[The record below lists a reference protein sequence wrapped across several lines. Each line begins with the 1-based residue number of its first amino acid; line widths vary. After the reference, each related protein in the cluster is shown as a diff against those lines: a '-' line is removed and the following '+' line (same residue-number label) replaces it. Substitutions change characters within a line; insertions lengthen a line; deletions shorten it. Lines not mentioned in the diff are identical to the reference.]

1 MANSQIPDTL
11 DQLAVPIENLVHY
24 GKNART
30 GDLETIKN
38 SLQRHGQYRPV
49 VVRTGTMEILAGN
62 HTVKAA
68 RELGWKEIA
77 ATFVTCTDDEAA
89 RIVLVDN
96 RANDLAGYDDTALA
110 ELLAS
115 LDGDLDGTGYSL
127 DDYDELIDA
136 LNDADLESLDN
147 EILGDPDDAPEP
159 PAEPI
164 SRLGDVFQLGRHRV
178 ICGDSTSPDV
188 MAQLI
193 DGKPADLLWT
203 DPPYGVD
210 YVGGTADALTIQNDG
225 AEDLDNLLQA
235 AFKNALTGLRPGAP
249 CYVAHSDTRRI
260 SFETAMRD
268 NGYLVRQNLIWVKNT
283 LVMGR
288 SDYHYKHEPILY
300 GFTPGGT
307 GRLGRGGDQW
317 YGDHKQTTV
326 IEVDKP
332 LRNGMH
338 PTMKPTE
345 LILANL
351 ANSLAP
357 GGLVL
362 DTFGGSGSTLI
373 AAHQH
378 GSTARLIELD
388 PRYVDVICLRY
399 QQLTG
404 DLPTRNGELID
415 FVEHHA

>member
-1 MANSQIPDTL
+1 MTIPVLNIEQTT
-11 DQLAVPIENLVHY
+11 VPIDSVRPY
-24 GKNART
+24 GSNARLS
-30 GDLETIKN
+30 DMDSIRE
-38 SLQRHGQYRPV
+38 SLGAHGIYKSI
-49 VVRTGTMEILAGN
+49 VVRKATMEILAGN
-62 HTVKAA
+62 HTWLAA
-68 RELGWKEIA
+68 KELGANEIP
-77 ATFVTCTDDEAA
+77 VGIIDVDEEQAR

-96 RANDLAGYDDTALA
+96 RSNDLASYDDHALA

-115 LDGDLDGTGYSL
+115 LEGDFAGTGFDLS
-127 DDYDELIDA
+127 DYDELIDA
-136 LNDADLESLDN
+136 LNDADLASQETELD
-147 EILGDPDDAPEP
+147 GDPDEAPEP
-159 PAEPI
+159 PAEPL
-164 SRLGDVFQLGRHRV
+164 SKLGDVFQLGRHRV
-178 ICGDSTSPDV
+178 ICADSTSPE
-188 MAQLI
+188 ALATLI
-193 DGKPADLLWT
+193 AEEPADVLWT

-225 AEDLDNLLQA
+225 AGELDDLLQA
-235 AFKNALTGLRPGAP
+235 AFKNALHGLKPGAP

-288 SDYHYKHEPILY
+288 SDYHYQHEPILY
-300 GFTPGGT
+300 GFTPGGH
-307 GRLGRGGDQW
+307 GRLGRGGERW

-326 IEVDKP
+326 IEIDKP
-332 LRNGMH
+332 LRNGLH

-351 ANSLAP
+351 ANSLRP
-357 GGLVL
+357 GGIVL
-362 DTFGGSGSTLI
+362 DLFGGSGSTLI

-378 GSTARLIELD
+378 GSSARLIELD

-404 DLPTRNGELID
+404 DQPTLNGEPVD
-415 FVEHHA
+415 FVSHHA

>member
-1 MANSQIPDTL
+1 MPIPTLQIEHL
-11 DQLAVPIENLVHY
+11 NVPIDSIKPY
-24 GKNART
+24 GANARISDMAT
-30 GDLETIKN
+30 LRD
-38 SLQRHGQYRPV
+38 SLGEHGIYKSI
-49 VVRTGTMEILAGN
+49 VVRRATMEILAGN
-62 HTVKAA
+62 HTWLAA
-68 RELGWKEIA
+68 KELG
-77 ATFVTCTDDEAA
+77 ATHIPVGIIDVDEDQAR

-96 RANDLAGYDDTALA
+96 RSNDLASYDDHALA

-115 LDGDLDGTGYSL
+115 LDGELTGTGFTL
-127 DDYDELIDA
+127 NDYDELIDA
-136 LNDADLESLDN
+136 LNDADLAGLDTDL
-147 EILGDPDDAPEP
+147 LGDPDDAPEP
-159 PAEPI
+159 PAAAL
-164 SRLGDVFQLGRHRV
+164 SKLGDVFQLGRHRV
-178 ICGDSTSPDV
+178 ICGDSTDPSV
-188 MAQLI
+188 LAELMIGGL
-193 DGKPADLLWT
+193 ADTMWT

-225 AEDLDNLLQA
+225 AGELDELLLA
-235 AFKNALTGLRPGAP
+235 AFKNALTGLKPGAP

-300 GFTPGGT
+300 GFTPGGA
-307 GRLGRGGDQW
+307 GRLGRGGERW

-332 LRNGMH
+332 MRNGMH

-351 ANSLAP
+351 NNSLKV
-357 GGLVL
+357 GGTVL
-362 DTFGGSGSTLI
+362 DLFGGSGSTLI

-378 GSTARLIELD
+378 GSTARLVELD

-404 DLPTRNGELID
+404 DTPLRDGEPVD
-415 FVEHHA
+415 FVAHHS

>member
-1 MANSQIPDTL
+1 MAIPALEIIQTT
-11 DQLAVPIENLVHY
+11 VPIDSVRPY
-24 GKNART
+24 GQNARVSDMDSIRESI
-30 GDLETIKN
+30 GK
-38 SLQRHGQYRPV
+38 HGIYKSI
-49 VVRTGTMEILAGN
+49 VVRKATMEILAGN
-62 HTVKAA
+62 HTWLAA
-68 RELGWKEIA
+68 KELGAKEVPVGIID
-77 ATFVTCTDDEAA
+77 VDEDEAA

-96 RANDLAGYDDTALA
+96 RTNDLADYDHRALA

-115 LDGDLDGTGYSL
+115 LDGDLAGTGYNL

-136 LNDADLESLDN
+136 LNDADLTGLDS
-147 EILGDPDDAPEP
+147 ELQGDPDDAPEP
-159 PAEPI
+159 PTEPLAK
-164 SRLGDVFQLGRHRV
+164 LGDVFQLGRHRV

-188 MAQLI
+188 LAKLI
-193 DGKPADLLWT
+193 DNEPADVLWT

-225 AEDLDNLLQA
+225 AGELDDLLQA
-235 AFKNALTGLRPGAP
+235 AFKTALGGLKHGAP

-260 SFETAMRD
+260 SFETAMTD
-268 NGYLVRQNLIWVKNT
+268 NGYLVRQNLVWVKNT

-300 GFTPGGT
+300 GFTPGGA
-307 GRLGRGGDQW
+307 GRLGRGGDRW

-351 ANSLAP
+351 ANSLKP
-357 GGLVL
+357 GGIVL
-362 DTFGGSGSTLI
+362 DMFGGSGSTLI

-378 GSTARLIELD
+378 GSSARLIELD

-404 DLPTRNGELID
+404 DLPTREGEPVD
-415 FVEHHA
+415 FEEHHA

>member
-1 MANSQIPDTL
+1 MSIPVLNIEHRTVPIDSVKPYGANARISDMDTL
-11 DQLAVPIENLVHY
+11 
-24 GKNART
+24 RT
-30 GDLETIKN
+30 
-38 SLQRHGQYRPV
+38 SLGTHGIYKSI
-49 VVRTGTMEILAGN
+49 VVRKATMEILAGN
-62 HTVKAA
+62 HTWLAA
-68 RELGWKEIA
+68 KDLGAQSIP
-77 ATFVTCTDDEAA
+77 VGIIDVDEEQAR

-96 RANDLAGYDDTALA
+96 RSNDLASYDDQALA
-110 ELLAS
+110 ELLAT
-115 LDGDLDGTGYSL
+115 LDGDLDGTGFTL

-136 LNDADLESLDN
+136 LNDADLDAGDTELM
-147 EILGDPDDAPEP
+147 GDPDDAPEP
-159 PAEPI
+159 PTAP
-164 SRLGDVFQLGRHRV
+164 LAKVGDVFQLGRHRV
-178 ICGDSTSPDV
+178 ICGDSTSPEALANL
-188 MAQLI
+188 MAGGL
-193 DGKPADLLWT
+193 ADALWT

-225 AEDLDNLLQA
+225 AEELDALLQA
-235 AFKNALTGLRPGAP
+235 AFKNALTGLKPGAP

-288 SDYHYKHEPILY
+288 SDYHYQHEPILY
-300 GFTPGGT
+300 GFTPGGE
-307 GRLGRGGDQW
+307 GRLGRGGERW

-332 LRNGMH
+332 QRNGMH

-351 ANSLAP
+351 GNSLRP
-357 GGLVL
+357 GGIVL
-362 DTFGGSGSTLI
+362 DLFGGSGSTLI

-378 GSTARLIELD
+378 GSSARLVELD
-388 PRYVDVICLRY
+388 PRYVDVICWRY

-404 DLPTRNGELID
+404 DVPTLDGEPVD
-415 FVEHHA
+415 FVQHHS